1 MRGAAVHQNWTPW
14 AAAGAFGLLLAVA
27 PAAHADNN
35 AGSTLTIDLTGR
47 VAARCGFKAAPP
59 SSVSVPDLRSPGALN
74 ESFTLDCNTPFR
86 LRVSSQNG
94 VLALQSPPAN
104 APAALGQ
111 SQPYQVEVKFGTDL
125 DPNIDEICA
134 STALQTKAG
143 GCDFF
148 GDHSGQ
154 GLSSGNGVAIGSQ
167 GALNISWTAPTSTLV
182 AGVYVDTLTIV
193 VEARS

>member
-1 MRGAAVHQNWTPW
+1 M
-14 AAAGAFGLLLAVA
+14 AAGAFGLLLAAA
-27 PAAHADNN
+27 PAAHADNTSS
-35 AGSTLTIDLTGR
+35 STLTIDLTGR
-47 VAARCGFKAAPP
+47 VTARCGFKAAPP
-59 SSVSVPDLRSPGALN
+59 SSVSVPDLRAPGSLN

-104 APAALGQ
+104 APAAMAQ

-125 DPNIDEICA
+125 DPNIDETCG
-134 STALQTKAG
+134 STTLQTKAG
-143 GCDFF
+143 GCVFF

-154 GLSSGNGVAIGSQ
+154 GLSSGRGVAIGSQ